1 MNNAKTFTDK
11 LNQGQICL
19 GTGISM
25 TDPVATEA
33 LAGDFDFFWIDMEHA
48 VLSIENVRSHLMAM
62 RGSECAAL
70 VRVAWNDP
78 VLIKP
83 VLDIG
88 ADGIIVPMAQ
98 TAADVEQAV
107 AACRY
112 PPEGVRGFGPLRP
125 LEYGRRNVA
134 DFCQEANESL
144 ITVVQIEQAEAVENI
159 DKILAVDGLTSV
171 AFGPNDLAASL
182 GHRADTRH
190 PDVIQ
195 AMQHVIDRADAA
207 NIPVGIS
214 VGHDLTHLC
223 ELIDMGV
230 QWLSISVEL
239 FLMRRGATDI
249 TGKVQDYLQ
258 KRQESKP

>member
-11 LNQGQICL
+11 LQQGKICL
-19 GTGISM
+19 GTGISLAE
-25 TDPVATEA
+25 TVVSEA

-48 VLSIENVRSHLMAM
+48 PLTPAQVRGHLMAM
-62 RGSECAAL
+62 KGSDCAAL
-70 VRVAWNDP
+70 VRVPWNDQ

-98 TAADVEQAV
+98 TAADVARAV

-112 PPEGVRGFGPLRP
+112 PPDGVRGFGPLRP
-125 LEYGRRNVA
+125 LDYGRRDVA
-134 DFCQEANESL
+134 AYCQQANEDI
-144 ITVVQIEQAEAVENI
+144 ITIAQIEQAAAVENI
-159 DKILAVDGLTSV
+159 DEILAVPGLTSV

-190 PDVIQ
+190 SDVIK
-195 AMQHVIDRADAA
+195 AMQSVVDSARAA

-214 VGHDLTHLC
+214 IASDPEQAC
-223 ELIDMGV
+223 EFIEMGV
-230 QWLSISVEL
+230 QWLSMGLDVM
-239 FLMRRGATDI
+239 LMRQAANDVSGRVREHLAG
-249 TGKVQDYLQ
+249 
-258 KRQESKP
+258 R